1 MDWAATTGTYVAAL
15 LTLCIFSF
23 LYKDNPF
30 YKFAEHL
37 MVGVSAGYWAVLLFH
52 TVLHPNLLDRLF
64 TGWVLYVVPV
74 GVNWEKWYYIIPAF
88 LGLLMLTRLSGRSA
102 WISRY
107 PLAFYLGIATGVAI
121 PLEMKAKIIEQ
132 LNGSVDLVT
141 WMHTPQATTLG
152 VFNNILILIGTV
164 AGLVYFFF
172 SKAHKGVTGSV
183 AQFGIGA
190 LMIGFGA
197 SFGFTVMAR
206 ISLLIERLQFLLFDW
221 LHLTPF

>member
-1 MDWAATTGTYVAAL
+1 MDFGTAISTTVAAF

-37 MVGVSAGYWAVLLFH
+37 VVGVSAGYWVAILYINV
-52 TVLHPNLLDRLF
+52 VIPNI
-64 TGWVLYVVPV
+64 
-74 GVNWEKWYYIIPAF
+74 WEKLVVGKWWYLIPTL
-88 LGLLMLTRLSGRSA
+88 LGLLMWTRLVKRWT

-121 PLEMKAKIIEQ
+121 PLEMQAKIIEQ
-132 LNGSVDLVT
+132 LFGTVRSFAAL
-141 WMHTPQATTLG
+141 HGP
-152 VFNNILILIGTV
+152 NIGFAVVANTVIVGAGIV

-172 SKAHKGVTGSV
+172 SKEHKGITG
-183 AQFGIGA
+183 GISRVGIWT

-206 ISLLIERLQFLLFDW
+206 ISLLIERIQFLIDEWLLQLFA
-221 LHLTPF
+221 